1 LTYEASTAIIPL
13 GNLRKKV
20 FVTRGVISVEAASTW
35 RELLERIIQD
45 TQERQRIAHELGVTA
60 ITLSRWAH
68 NATNPRM
75 QSLHH
80 LLEILPQ
87 YRHQLRP
94 LILAEFPELANTAIE
109 DFQEEAEAFIPSAFY
124 ARIFDAYTT
133 TPILQRFWTIS
144 NLILQQALEQLDPHQ
159 LGMAIIIAQCMPP
172 WDDQKIYSLRERA
185 GHGTRPWSMNLEQY
199 AIFLGAESLAGNIV
213 MTSRPKALQNRN
225 SYQGII
231 PAHWVEREESAA
243 GYPLL
248 RSSNIAGCL
257 LVSSTQADYFTTQR
271 MQLIQSYA
279 ELLAFVLEPHEFYDI
294 AQITLRTMPHSTEQ
308 RKKLATFRKRV
319 AALIAQ
325 SLRDKVPMNL
335 ALAEQVIWQQIEKE
349 LLFHM

>member
-1 LTYEASTAIIPL
+1 MKHRLLLYYGEFAE
-13 GNLRKKV
+13 KV
-20 FVTRGVISVEAASTW
+20 FITRGVTSVEVASTW

-45 TQERQRIAHELGVTA
+45 TQEKQRIAHELGVSA
-60 ITLSRWAH
+60 ITLSRWVH

-75 QSLHH
+75 QSLHR

-87 YRHQLRP
+87 YRHQLQP
-94 LILAEFPELANTAIE
+94 LILTEFPELANTAIE
-109 DFQEEAEAFIPSAFY
+109 DLQVEAEAFIPSTFY

-133 TPILQRFWTIS
+133 TPGLQRFWTIS

-159 LGMAIIIAQCMPP
+159 LGMSIIIAQCMPP

-185 GHGTRPWSMNLEQY
+185 GHGTQPWCMNLEQY

-213 MTSRPKALQNRN
+213 MTSRPKVLQNRN
-225 SYQGII
+225 SHQGII
-231 PAHWVEREESAA
+231 PAHWVAWEESTT

-248 RSSNIAGCL
+248 RSSKIAGCL

-271 MQLIQSYA
+271 MQLIQYYA

-294 AQITLRTMPHSTEQ
+294 AQITLRTMPHATEQ
-308 RKKLATFRKRV
+308 RKKLVMFRKRV

-325 SLRDKVPMNL
+325 SLRDKIPLKL
-335 ALAEQVIWQQIEKE
+335 ALAEQIVWQQIEKE
-349 LLFHM
+349 LLFNT